1 MFYSPRP
8 EGGRAGEQ
16 RLRINPVNHAREG
29 NNLAHVLS
37 SANPSHDALESHAE
51 TRMRHAAIAAEVQI
65 PLEGFLRQFLFSQ
78 SLNEEFIAGDA
89 LASADDLAVALRS
102 QHVESKRQVG
112 PRAIGLH
119 VEGFDRSGIAMN
131 HHRPIELLR
140 KRSFLV
146 T

>member
-1 MFYSPRP
+1 MFYSPKP
-8 EGGRAGEQ
+8 AGGGASEQ

-29 NNLAHVLS
+29 NNLADVLS
-37 SANPSHDALESHAE
+37 SANPSHDEPETHAE
-51 TRMRHAAIAAEVQI
+51 TRMRHAAIAAQVQV
-65 PLEGFLRQFLFSQ
+65 PLEGLFRQFLFSQ
-78 SLNEEFIAGDA
+78 SLDEQVVAGDA
-89 LASADDLAVALRS
+89 LAAAHDSAVAFRS
-102 QHVESKRQVG
+102 QHIESKRQVG